1 MSNKIIEFTES
12 AGKFEEVEQAMAR
25 LTENIGANSQEIMNA
40 LRSASKGAVTDYELM
55 LASNKAMSLGVAKN
69 TEEFSVLMEIARNKA
84 KNMGISTTQAF
95 NDIVTG
101 LGRGSV
107 MILDNLGI
115 TINAQEAQ
123 EAYAQSI
130 GKTVSQLTE
139 SEKKQALIN
148 KVVADGRKELEAMG
162 EIELTAVERKAQL
175 MVSIDNLTGSI
186 GMALL
191 PAIEAITANLVPLIE

>member
-12 AGKFEEVEQAMAR
+12 AGKFEEVEQAMVR
-25 LTENIGANSQEIMNA
+25 LTENIGVNSQEIMNA

-101 LGRGSV
+101 LGR
-107 MILDNLGI
+107 
-115 TINAQEAQ
+115 
-123 EAYAQSI
+123 
-130 GKTVSQLTE
+130 
-139 SEKKQALIN
+139 
-148 KVVADGRKELEAMG
+148 
-162 EIELTAVERKAQL
+162 
-175 MVSIDNLTGSI
+175 
-186 GMALL
+186 
-191 PAIEAITANLVPLIE
+191 

>member
-1 MSNKIIEFTES
+1 
-12 AGKFEEVEQAMAR
+12 
-25 LTENIGANSQEIMNA
+25 
-40 LRSASKGAVTDYELM
+40 
-55 LASNKAMSLGVAKN
+55 
-69 TEEFSVLMEIARNKA
+69 
-84 KNMGISTTQAF
+84 
-95 NDIVTG
+95 
-101 LGRGSV
+101 

-148 KVVADGRKELEAMG
+148 KVVSDGKKELEAMG
-162 EIELTAVERKAQL
+162 EVAISATERKAQL

-191 PAIEAITANLVPLIE
+191 PAIETITASLVPLIN